1 MKIIIA
7 GASGFIGKYFS
18 DNLIKEGNDVIH
30 ISRSSDI
37 YNWKPENLL
46 STINGAD
53 VLINLAGRSI
63 NCRHNHKNKSD
74 ILSSRLV
81 STRLLSDA
89 VSACQNP
96 PKLWINAS
104 ATGIYSH
111 NVTQPHT
118 ENSDNYATDFLSH
131 VVQSWEDAFFSPQH
145 PNTRKVALRFSV
157 VLGKNGG
164 ALQPLKLLT
173 RLGLGG
179 KQGHGKQKFSWIHLA
194 DLYRII
200 DLVIKNTN
208 INGVINCSAP
218 NPVSNADLM
227 KTLREK
233 MRIKIGLPAPAFAVK
248 IGTFLIGIDSN
259 LVLESSNVV
268 STRLKE
274 FGFKFKYNNIDEALK
289 DLL

>member
-1 MKIIIA
+1 MKIIIT

-63 NCRHNHKNKSD
+63 NCRHNRKNKSD

-81 STRLLSDA
+81 STRLLSDV
-89 VSACQNP
+89 VSACKNP

-104 ATGIYSH
+104 ASGIYSH
-111 NVTQPHT
+111 AVSEPHT
-118 ENSDNYATDFLSH
+118 ENSVNYASDFLSQ
-131 VVQSWEDAFFSPQH
+131 VVQSWENAFFSPQH
-145 PNTRKVALRFSV
+145 SSTRKVALRFSV

-173 RLGLGG
+173 RMGLGG
-179 KQGHGKQKFSWIHLA
+179 KQGHGKQMFSWIHIA

-200 DLVIKNTN
+200 DLVIKNTSV
-208 INGVINCSAP
+208 NGVINCSAP

-227 KTLREK
+227 KTLRKK
-233 MRIKIGLPAPAFAVK
+233 MGMKIGLPAPAFAVR
-248 IGTFLIGIDSN
+248 IGTFLIGTDSN
-259 LVLESSNVV
+259 LVLKSNNVV
-268 STRLKE
+268 SARLSEYGFE
-274 FGFKFKYNNIDEALK
+274 FLYNNINEALEH
-289 DLL
+289 LL